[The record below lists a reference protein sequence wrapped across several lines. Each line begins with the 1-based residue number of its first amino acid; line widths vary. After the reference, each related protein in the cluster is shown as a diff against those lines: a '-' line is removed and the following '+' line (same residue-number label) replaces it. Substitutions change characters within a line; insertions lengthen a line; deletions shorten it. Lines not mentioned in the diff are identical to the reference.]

1 MEKDRKHAIALM
13 RYSAIAPLITGTQG
27 DYVSLS
33 AYFREV
39 SAKGIKDP
47 DGNLRHYAT
56 GTLMGWYTDYKKNGF
71 DGLIPAS
78 RSDCGVSRKIDD
90 ELEEEIRYL
99 RHTYPRLSAAAIYRQ
114 LQDKG
119 SIRTGQLSE
128 STVCRYI
135 NQMELT
141 EKLTQN
147 QDMRRYER
155 PHINEVWCGD
165 SSAGP
170 YLKTTDGKKHRV

>member
-1 MEKDRKHAIALM
+1 MEKDRKHDIALM
-13 RYSAIAPLITGTQG
+13 RYSAIAPLITGTQE

-47 DGNLRHYAT
+47 DGNLRHYAV
-56 GTLMGWYTDYKKNGF
+56 GTLMGWYSDYKKNGF

-78 RSDCGVSRKIDD
+78 RSDCGTSRKIDD
-90 ELEEEIRYL
+90 ELSEEIRYIK
-99 RHTYPRLSAAAIYRQ
+99 HTYPRISAAAIYRQ

-119 SIRTGQLSE
+119 SIKYGQISE
-128 STVCRYI
+128 STIGRYI
-135 NQMELT
+135 NQLELT

-165 SSAGP
+165 RKS
-170 YLKTTDGKKHRV
+170 VV